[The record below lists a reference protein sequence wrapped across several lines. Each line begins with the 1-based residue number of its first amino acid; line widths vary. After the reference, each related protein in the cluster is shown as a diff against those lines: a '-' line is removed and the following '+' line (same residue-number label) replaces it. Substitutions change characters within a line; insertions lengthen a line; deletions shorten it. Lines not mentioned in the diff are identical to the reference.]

1 MNDDSQGAGQRRQPF
16 RYLLFSLA
24 ALLVL
29 SLGFT
34 LIPAEP
40 PPPEP
45 PSGAEIARSAAL
57 GDALQLRTAGG
68 HLAARAGRDAAAAAA
83 AGHVVTLLTVQA
95 RALLLPGEDAPAGV
109 PAAGA
114 SVPPEGAPESLAGL
128 ARDLTTSGALRL
140 QAAEETADGG
150 MARLLAGIG
159 SAQLLAAERLHV
171 AAGGSAKDAAAHEAA
186 ARAAAEREDPAHG
199 STTGE
204 ATPSTEPAQCPSP
217 TTTDSSVAAPPTPEL
232 GTGTDV
238 GKSPAAPAATT
249 AASAAGTAPAD
260 LPAALSAVLLAE
272 REVVYAYEAAM
283 PRLAPEAAGP
293 ASAILGRHRG
303 LAREAETRLLLT
315 CRPAPPQ
322 QPGYAIDA
330 KFLQAPASGLGRLE
344 AGTLAQYGDLVALS
358 EGGTRKWAV
367 AALRAAAARTVHWGA
382 DPGPLPGLPIDPGQL
397 QELPGLT
404 GLTEPSGQPEERV
417 EQ

>member
-1 MNDDSQGAGQRRQPF
+1 MNDDSQGAGQRRQPV

-40 PPPEP
+40 PAPEP

-57 GDALQLRTAGG
+57 EDALELRTAGG
-68 HLAARAGRDAAAAAA
+68 QLAARAGLGPAAAAAT
-83 AGHVVTLLTVQA
+83 GQVVTLLTVHT
-95 RALLLPGEDAPAGV
+95 RALLLPGEDATAGV

-114 SVPPEGAPESLAGL
+114 SVAPAGAAVSLAGL
-128 ARDLTTSGALRL
+128 ARDLTASGALRL
-140 QAAEETADGG
+140 QDAEKTADGG
-150 MARLLAGIG
+150 MARLLAAIG
-159 SAQLLAAERLHV
+159 SAQLLAAERLHA
-171 AAGGSAKDAAAHEAA
+171 AAGGPAKETAANEAA
-186 ARAAAEREDPAHG
+186 ARSAAEREDPAHG
-199 STTGE
+199 STTGKATHSAE
-204 ATPSTEPAQCPSP
+204 AARCPSP
-217 TTTDSSVAAPPTPEL
+217 TATGSSVATPPAQGGGAGTEL
-232 GTGTDV
+232 
-238 GKSPAAPAATT
+238 GKSPAAAADHP
-249 AASAAGTAPAD
+249 AASAAGTASAD

-283 PRLAPEAAGP
+283 PRLAPAAAGP
-293 ASAILGRHRG
+293 ASAILGRHRH

-330 KFLQAPASGLGRLE
+330 EFLQAPASGLGRLE
-344 AGTLAQYGDLVALS
+344 AGTLAHYGDLVALS

-382 DPGPLPGLPIDPGQL
+382 DPGPLPGLPINREQL
-397 QELPGLT
+397 PELPGP
-404 GLTEPSGQPEERV
+404 TEPPGQPEERL
-417 EQ
+417 ER